1 MVFIRSPSSK
11 LPLNT
16 PEKTKT
22 KADTSSSAEKS
33 SVWKDVGQKVIAVI
47 RCMVR
52 NHMPLLLLLFVNNGY
67 AQVIISTQV
76 ARQIPS
82 VKLVGLV
89 MAVFSVTEVVVSLGL
104 TSIADKAGHRLMGLI
119 GVLAEII
126 ACVATCVMNEKQGG
140 WVYVPPVLFAIMD
153 TIYQTEVG
161 CHGHLLCSA
170 CPSSDGISLT
180 NWKMLRRP
188 IVWCKALGAAF
199 VLS

>member
-1 MVFIRSPSSK
+1 MLFMRSLPSPKSE
-11 LPLNT
+11 LTNV
-16 PEKTKT
+16 KT
-22 KADTSSSAEKS
+22 DSSTSQHTQKS
-33 SVWKDVGQKVIAVI
+33 TVWKDIGKKVIAVF

-52 NHMPLLLLLFVNNGY
+52 HHMPLLLLLFINNGY

-89 MAVFSVTEVVVSLGL
+89 MAVFSVVEVVVSLGL
-104 TSIADKAGHRLMGLI
+104 TGIADKAGHKVMGLI

-126 ACVATCVMNEKQGG
+126 ACVTTCIMNEKQGG

-161 CHGHLLCSA
+161 CNGC
-170 CPSSDGISLT
+170 
-180 NWKMLRRP
+180 
-188 IVWCKALGAAF
+188 
-199 VLS
+199 

>member
-1 MVFIRSPSSK
+1 MRS
-11 LPLNT
+11 LP
-16 PEKTKT
+16 KTTNELAEVKT
-22 KADTSSSAEKS
+22 ESSASHNDQKS
-33 SVWKDVGQKVIAVI
+33 TVWKDVGKKVIAVF

-52 NHMPLLLLLFVNNGY
+52 HHMPLLLLLFINNGY

-89 MAVFSVTEVVVSLGL
+89 MAVFSVVEVVVSLGL
-104 TSIADKAGHRLMGLI
+104 TGVADKAGHKVMGLI

-126 ACVATCVMNEKQGG
+126 ACITTCIMNEKQGG

-161 CHGHLLCSA
+161 CS
-170 CPSSDGISLT
+170 
-180 NWKMLRRP
+180 
-188 IVWCKALGAAF
+188 
-199 VLS
+199 